1 MTQRQLRRHNAIV
14 EDHLQLVPPIAHRYA
29 SRTGENLD
37 DLIQVGRLGLIR
49 ASRQFKSH
57 RATPF
62 IAFARPHIRGA
73 ILHYLRD
80 SAGLIRLPRGVEE
93 RAQRLTRCSEADLTS
108 QDQQILSLYR
118 SKGRWTCLHEDSLAA
133 TTNDLQA
140 MEQQGDRRRLRDA
153 MNKLPKQEKVA
164 IKVVILEG
172 LSLRQAGGQ
181 LKVSAMTVQRR
192 VKSGLTRLAGW
203 LEPDQLA
210 R

>member
-1 MTQRQLRRHNAIV
+1 MTQRQLRRHNTIV
-14 EDHLQLVPPIAHRYA
+14 EDHLQLVPPIALRYA

-49 ASRQFKSH
+49 ASRQFKSN

-80 SAGLIRLPRGVEE
+80 SAGIIRLPRGVEE
-93 RAQRLTRCSEADLTS
+93 KAQRLTRCPETDLTP
-108 QDQQILSLYR
+108 QDRQILSLYR
-118 SKGRWTCLHEDSLAA
+118 SKGRWTCLHEDNLSAA
-133 TTNDLQA
+133 TNDLQA
-140 MEQQGDRRRLRDA
+140 IQQQGDRRRLREA
-153 MNKLPKQEKVA
+153 MNTLPKQEKVA

-192 VKSGLTRLAGW
+192 VKSGLVKLADV
-203 LEPDQLA
+203 LEPDQLT

>member
-1 MTQRQLRRHNAIV
+1 
-14 EDHLQLVPPIAHRYA
+14 
-29 SRTGENLD
+29 
-37 DLIQVGRLGLIR
+37 
-49 ASRQFKSH
+49 
-57 RATPF
+57 
-62 IAFARPHIRGA
+62 
-73 ILHYLRD
+73 
-80 SAGLIRLPRGVEE
+80 
-93 RAQRLTRCSEADLTS
+93 
-108 QDQQILSLYR
+108 
-118 SKGRWTCLHEDSLAA
+118 
-133 TTNDLQA
+133 
-140 MEQQGDRRRLRDA
+140 